1 MEKKGDNMK
10 RLKNIFLRAFF
21 SCCLLFALLTAAQ
34 AAESTR
40 YEVNTAAELV
50 DAALAVNAA
59 GGEAE
64 IVLKADIT
72 LSKDTWQDAAGL
84 PAGDDALLFTQGTV
98 TLLGE
103 GHSITADVANHRG
116 ISVSGSAVLNL
127 GAPGYAES
135 LTIRGGGGNVVLLS
149 PLVGLSGA
157 AVLNVYDGAAIRDT
171 LSPSTPGGVQLSGT
185 AELNMYGGVIENC
198 NNSASVAGGVVV
210 DGAAVFRLCGGTIRG
225 CKGFGGA
232 VVIGSQGRMELSAGL
247 IEDCESLS
255 CGGAILP
262 EGSAP
267 IYYGG
272 SAAGPVIPALRM
284 TGGTIR
290 NCKAVTPSSHY
301 TAEYGGGVALYAYDA
316 AAELTGGVIT
326 GCTAGESGGGVACLF
341 GKVTVDGCAVY
352 DNTAAESADDV
363 FNYGYGGTLTLGA
376 LPGGLTLTATE
387 KPIDGW
393 YRDRSSAALRWSYQ
407 FAHMP
412 TAILPQGTL
421 DASTQ
426 THTIKA
432 AHGAYY
438 TVTYDLNGSTDTGY
452 DPVSVAKGAQHTLLP
467 APTKA
472 GHVFT
477 GWKVGSTVKRPG
489 EKITVNNA
497 TTVSAQWL
505 TVDEWIRQRLNIRVD
520 VDVDVSVAI
529 GTDQQQQ
536 EISADVSEESQAWLR
551 AQVEE
556 WIRALLAQ
564 GAPLELDAEHAAMLL
579 RLLSA
584 GADSVDV
591 TLTVGIRLTGDPD
604 EGELALLSPHMDGSE
619 TAQVWQLTVELGAE
633 AKMAGSAF
641 DQVEGFAITELDDTF
656 AIHLTTGQNYSGRTV
671 RVLYIHGG
679 TVRAASSSVDADN
692 AAVIIHAKEFSPY
705 IILSKPAG
713 STSPSGGS
721 SGGGGGPTR
730 YTLHY
735 ESNGGAA
742 YPSERYPAG
751 TVVILDKT
759 PLREGYA
766 FTGWYGE
773 AELTT
778 QLNTVRMDKNRTVYA
793 GWSATL
799 APAWLNSDDHFA
811 YVYGYPDGRV
821 EPLNNITRAEVA
833 AIFYRLLRK
842 DIRMESQTTE
852 NSFDDVP
859 ADAWYVTEVSTL
871 ARLGVFVGRTTDV
884 FAPDA
889 PITRAEFATVC
900 ARFDQSGAA
909 EDRDFSDIGGHW
921 AEQYIRQAAAL
932 GWVQGYPDGTF
943 GPDRPITR
951 AEAVT
956 MINRVLR
963 RNPGSKD
970 DLLSGMKVWPDN
982 PEGAWYYLEV
992 QEATN
997 GHEFHR
1003 KADGHEKWTVLSALH
1018 SRRH

>member
-1 MEKKGDNMK
+1 MK
-10 RLKNIFLRAFF
+10 HLKNKFLRAFF

-34 AAESTR
+34 AAEPTR

-50 DAALAVNAA
+50 DAALKVNAA

-72 LSKDTWQDAAGL
+72 LSKTVWQAAQTAASL
-84 PAGDDALLFTQGTV
+84 TVTDNALSFTQGTV

-103 GHSITADVANHRG
+103 GHSITADAAAHRG

-135 LTIRGGGGNVVLLS
+135 LTIRGGGGDAVLLS
-149 PLVGLSGA
+149 PLVSLSGA
-157 AVLNVYDGAAIRDT
+157 AVLNVYDGAALRDT
-171 LSPSTPGGVQLSGT
+171 LSLSTPGGVQLSGST
-185 AELNMYGGVIENC
+185 EFNMHGGVIENC
-198 NNSASVAGGVVV
+198 NNNASVAGGVVV

-225 CKGFGGA
+225 CTGYGGA
-232 VVIGSQGRMELSAGL
+232 VAIGGQGRMEFSAGL
-247 IEDCESLS
+247 IENCESLD
-255 CGGAILP
+255 CGGAILLV
-262 EGSAP
+262 STAP
-267 IYYGG
+267 IHYGG
-272 SAAGPVIPALRM
+272 GTAGPVIPGLRM
-284 TGGTIR
+284 TGGAIR
-290 NCKAVTPSSHY
+290 NCKAVTPSSIY
-301 TAEYGGGVALYAYDA
+301 TTQYGGGVALYAYDA

-341 GKVTVDGCAVY
+341 GKVTVNGCAVY
-352 DNTAAESADDV
+352 DNTAAKSADDV
-363 FNYGYGGTLTLGA
+363 YNYGSGGTLTLGA
-376 LPGGLTLTATE
+376 LPDGLTLTATG
-387 KPIDGW
+387 KPINGW

-467 APTKA
+467 APTQD

-477 GWKVGSTVKRPG
+477 GWKVGSAVKRPG
-489 EKITVNNA
+489 ETITVNAA

-505 TVDEWIRQRLNIRVD
+505 TVDEWIGQRLNIRVD

-536 EISADVSEESQAWLR
+536 EISADVSEESQVWLR

-633 AKMAGSAF
+633 AKKAGVAF

-671 RVLYIHGG
+671 RVLYIHGS

-793 GWSATL
+793 SWSATP

-821 EPLNNITRAEVA
+821 GPLNNITRAEVA

-842 DIRMESQTTE
+842 DIRTESQTTE

-871 ARLGVFVGRTTDV
+871 ARLGVFVGRAPGI
-884 FAPDA
+884 FAPDSA
-889 PITRAEFATVC
+889 ISRAEFATVC

-921 AEQYIRQAAAL
+921 AEQYIRQASAL

-1003 KADGHEKWTVLSALH
+1003 KADGHEKWTVVSALH

>member
-1 MEKKGDNMK
+1 MK
-10 RLKNIFLRAFF
+10 HLKNKFLQAFF

-34 AAESTR
+34 AAEPTR

-64 IVLKADIT
+64 IVLKEDIT
-72 LSKDTWQDAAGL
+72 LSKTVWQDAQTAAGL
-84 PAGDDALLFTQGTV
+84 PVTDNALSFTQGTV

-103 GHSITADVANHRG
+103 GHSITADAANHRG
-116 ISVSGSAVLNL
+116 ISVGGSAVLNL
-127 GAPGYAES
+127 GAPGYGKS
-135 LTIRGGGGNVVLLS
+135 LTIQGGGGDVALLS
-149 PLVGLSGA
+149 PLIGLSGSA
-157 AVLNVYDGAAIRDT
+157 KLNMYDGAAVKDS
-171 LSPSTPGGVQLSGT
+171 LSHSTPGGVQLLGS
-185 AELNMYGGVIENC
+185 AEFNMHGGLIENC
-198 NNSASVAGGVVV
+198 NNDNSVAGGVVV
-210 DGAAVFRLCGGTIRG
+210 DGLAVFKLRGGTIRG
-225 CKGFGGA
+225 CKGYGGA
-232 VVIGSQGRMELSAGL
+232 VSISSQGRMEFIAGF

-255 CGGAILP
+255 CGGAILL
-262 EGSAP
+262 EHSVP
-267 IYYGG
+267 IHYGG
-272 SAAGPVIPALRM
+272 GGAAGQIAPGLRM

-290 NCKAVTPSSHY
+290 NCKAVTPSSIY
-301 TAEYGGGVALYAYDA
+301 TTQYGGGVALYAYDA

-341 GKVTVDGCAVY
+341 GKVTVKGCAVY
-352 DNTAAESADDV
+352 DNTAAASADDV
-363 FNYGYGGTLTLGA
+363 FNYDGGGTLTLGA
-376 LPGGLTLTATE
+376 LPDGLTLTATG
-387 KPIDGW
+387 KPINGW
-393 YRDRSSAALRWSYQ
+393 YRDMSGTNRRWSYL
-407 FAHMP
+407 FAKTP
-412 TAILPQGTL
+412 AAILPQGTL
-421 DASTQ
+421 TASTR

-438 TVTYDLNGSTDTGY
+438 TVTYDLNGGTGTGY
-452 DPVSVAKGAQHTLLP
+452 DPVSVVKGTLYTLLP

-477 GWKVGSTVKRPG
+477 GWKVGSAVKRPG
-489 EKITVNNA
+489 EKIPVNAA

-505 TVDEWIRQRLNIRVD
+505 TMDEWIRQRLNIRVD

-633 AKMAGSAF
+633 AKKAGVAF

-793 GWSATL
+793 GWSATP

-821 EPLNNITRAEVA
+821 GPLNNITRAEVA

>member
-1 MEKKGDNMK
+1 MK
-10 RLKNIFLRAFF
+10 RLKNKFLRAFF

-34 AAESTR
+34 AAEPTR

-116 ISVSGSAVLNL
+116 ITVSGDAVLNL
-127 GAPGYAES
+127 GKHGYSGS
-135 LTIRGGGGNVVLLS
+135 LTVRGGGGNVELLN
-149 PLVGLSGA
+149 PLVNLSGT

-171 LSPSTPGGVQLSGT
+171 LAVNGAGGVQVSDR
-185 AELNMYGGVIENC
+185 AEFNMHGGLIENC
-198 NNSASVAGGVVV
+198 NNSISAAGGVVV
-210 DGAAVFRLCGGTIRG
+210 DGSAVFNLCGGTICG
-225 CKGFGGA
+225 CKGYGGA
-232 VVIGSQGRMELSAGL
+232 VNISGQGRMEFSAGL
-247 IEDCESLS
+247 IEGCESLS
-255 CGGAILP
+255 SGGAILL
-262 EGSAP
+262 EYSDP

-272 SAAGPVIPALRM
+272 GGTAGPITPGLKM
-284 TGGTIR
+284 IGDGTIR
-290 NCKAVTPSSHY
+290 NCRAK
-301 TAEYGGGVALYAYDA
+301 EYGGGVALNANDA
-316 AAELTGGVIT
+316 AAELTGGIIT
-326 GCTAGESGGGVACLF
+326 GCKAGKSGGGAACLF
-341 GKVTVDGCAVY
+341 GKLTVDGCAVY
-352 DNTAAESADDV
+352 DNTAAKSADDV
-363 FNYGYGGTLTLGA
+363 YNNGSGSTLTLGA
-376 LPGGLTLTATE
+376 LPDGLTLTATG

-393 YRDRSSAALRWSYQ
+393 YKDVQGARRRWSHLYDNT
-407 FAHMP
+407 P
-412 TAILPQGTL
+412 LAIGPKQGP
-421 DASTQ
+421 
-426 THTIKA
+426 HTDFMQPLSLKA
-432 AHGAYY
+432 AHGPYY
-438 TVTYDLNGSTDTGY
+438 TVTYALNGGTDTGY

-477 GWKVGSTVKRPG
+477 GWKVRSAVKRPG

-505 TVDEWIRQRLNIRVD
+505 TVDEWIGQRLNIR

-556 WIRALLAQ
+556 WVRALLAQ

-591 TLTVGIRLTGDPD
+591 TLSVGIRLTGDPD

-633 AKMAGSAF
+633 AKKAGVAF
-641 DQVEGFAITELDDTF
+641 DRVEGFAITELDDTF

-793 GWSATL
+793 GWSATP

-821 EPLNNITRAEVA
+821 GPLNNITRAEVA
-833 AIFYRLLRK
+833 AIFYRLLRR

-859 ADAWYVTEVSTL
+859 ADAWYVTEASTL

-1018 SRRH
+1018 SRPH

>member
-1 MEKKGDNMK
+1 MK
-10 RLKNIFLRAFF
+10 RLKNKFLRAFF

-34 AAESTR
+34 AAEPTR

-116 ISVSGSAVLNL
+116 ITVSGDAVLNL
-127 GAPGYAES
+127 GKHGYSGS
-135 LTIRGGGGNVVLLS
+135 LTVRGGGGNVELLN
-149 PLVGLSGA
+149 PLVNLSGT

-171 LSPSTPGGVQLSGT
+171 LAVNGAGGVQVSDR
-185 AELNMYGGVIENC
+185 AEFNMHGGLIENC
-198 NNSASVAGGVVV
+198 NNSISAAGGVVV
-210 DGAAVFRLCGGTIRG
+210 DGSAVFNLCGGTICG
-225 CKGFGGA
+225 CKGYGGA
-232 VVIGSQGRMELSAGL
+232 VNISGQGRMEFSAGL
-247 IEDCESLS
+247 IEGCESLS
-255 CGGAILP
+255 SGGAILL
-262 EGSAP
+262 EYSDP

-272 SAAGPVIPALRM
+272 GGTAGPITPGLKM
-284 TGGTIR
+284 IGDGTIR
-290 NCKAVTPSSHY
+290 NCRAK
-301 TAEYGGGVALYAYDA
+301 EYGGGVALNANDA
-316 AAELTGGVIT
+316 AAELTGGIIT
-326 GCTAGESGGGVACLF
+326 GCKAGKSGGGAACLF
-341 GKVTVDGCAVY
+341 GKLTVDGCAVY
-352 DNTAAESADDV
+352 DNTAAKSADDV
-363 FNYGYGGTLTLGA
+363 YNNGSGSTLTLGA
-376 LPGGLTLTATE
+376 LPDGLTLTATG

-393 YRDRSSAALRWSYQ
+393 YKDVQGARRRWSHLYDNT
-407 FAHMP
+407 P
-412 TAILPQGTL
+412 LAIGPKQGP
-421 DASTQ
+421 
-426 THTIKA
+426 HTDFMQPLSLKA
-432 AHGAYY
+432 AHGPYY
-438 TVTYDLNGSTDTGY
+438 TVTYALNGGTDTGY

-477 GWKVGSTVKRPG
+477 GWKVRSAVKRPG

-505 TVDEWIRQRLNIRVD
+505 TVDEWIGQRLNIRVDVD

-556 WIRALLAQ
+556 WVRALLAQ

-619 TAQVWQLTVELGAE
+619 TAQVWQLTVALGAE
-633 AKMAGSAF
+633 AKKAGVAF

-705 IILSKPAG
+705 IILSKPAS

-759 PLREGYA
+759 PLREGYE

-793 GWSATL
+793 GWSATP

-821 EPLNNITRAEVA
+821 GPLNNITRAEVA

-889 PITRAEFATVC
+889 PITRPEFATVC

>member
-1 MEKKGDNMK
+1 M
-10 RLKNIFLRAFF
+10 
-21 SCCLLFALLTAAQ
+21 
-34 AAESTR
+34 
-40 YEVNTAAELV
+40 
-50 DAALAVNAA
+50 
-59 GGEAE
+59 
-64 IVLKADIT
+64 
-72 LSKDTWQDAAGL
+72 
-84 PAGDDALLFTQGTV
+84 
-98 TLLGE
+98 
-103 GHSITADVANHRG
+103 
-116 ISVSGSAVLNL
+116 
-127 GAPGYAES
+127 
-135 LTIRGGGGNVVLLS
+135 
-149 PLVGLSGA
+149 
-157 AVLNVYDGAAIRDT
+157 
-171 LSPSTPGGVQLSGT
+171 QLSGT
-185 AELNMYGGVIENC
+185 AELNMHGGVIENC
-198 NNSASVAGGVVV
+198 NNSLSVAGGVVV

-225 CKGFGGA
+225 CTGYGGA
-232 VVIGSQGRMELSAGL
+232 VAIGVQGRMEFSAGL
-247 IEDCESLS
+247 IENCESLD
-255 CGGAILP
+255 CGGAILLV
-262 EGSAP
+262 STAP
-267 IYYGG
+267 IHYGG
-272 SAAGPVIPALRM
+272 GTAGPVIPGLSM
-284 TGGTIR
+284 TGGAIR
-290 NCKAVTPSSHY
+290 NCKAVTPSSIY
-301 TAEYGGGVALYAYDA
+301 TTQYGDGVALYAYDA

-376 LPGGLTLTATE
+376 LPDGLTLTATG

-393 YRDRSSAALRWSYQ
+393 YRDMKGSNRRWSYQ

-467 APTKA
+467 APTQD

-477 GWKVGSTVKRPG
+477 GWKVRSAVKRPG

-821 EPLNNITRAEVA
+821 GPLNNITRAEVA

-982 PEGAWYYLEV
+982 PAGAWYYLEV

-1018 SRRH
+1018 IRRY

>member
-1 MEKKGDNMK
+1 MK
-10 RLKNIFLRAFF
+10 RLKNKFLRAFF

-34 AAESTR
+34 AAEPTR

-116 ISVSGSAVLNL
+116 ITVSGDAVLNL
-127 GAPGYAES
+127 GKHGYSGS
-135 LTIRGGGGNVVLLS
+135 LTVRGGGGNVELLN
-149 PLVGLSGA
+149 PLVNLSGT

-171 LSPSTPGGVQLSGT
+171 LAVNGAGGVQVSDR
-185 AELNMYGGVIENC
+185 AEFNMHGGLIENC
-198 NNSASVAGGVVV
+198 NNSISAAGGVVV
-210 DGAAVFRLCGGTIRG
+210 DGSAVFNLCGGTICG
-225 CKGFGGA
+225 CKGYGGA
-232 VVIGSQGRMELSAGL
+232 VNISGQGRMEFSAGL
-247 IEDCESLS
+247 IEGCESLS
-255 CGGAILP
+255 SGGAILL
-262 EGSAP
+262 EYSDP

-272 SAAGPVIPALRM
+272 GGTAGPITPGLKM
-284 TGGTIR
+284 IGDGTIR
-290 NCKAVTPSSHY
+290 NCRAK
-301 TAEYGGGVALYAYDA
+301 EYGGGVALNANDA
-316 AAELTGGVIT
+316 AAELTGGIIT
-326 GCTAGESGGGVACLF
+326 GCKAGKSGGGAACLF
-341 GKVTVDGCAVY
+341 GKLTVDGCAVY
-352 DNTAAESADDV
+352 DNTAAKSADDV
-363 FNYGYGGTLTLGA
+363 YNNGSGSTLTLGA
-376 LPGGLTLTATE
+376 LPDGLTLTATG

-393 YRDRSSAALRWSYQ
+393 YKDVQGARRRWSHLYDNT
-407 FAHMP
+407 P
-412 TAILPQGTL
+412 LAIGPKQGP
-421 DASTQ
+421 
-426 THTIKA
+426 HTDFMQPLSLKA
-432 AHGAYY
+432 AHGPYY
-438 TVTYDLNGSTDTGY
+438 TVTYALNGGTDTGY

-477 GWKVGSTVKRPG
+477 GWKVRSAVKRPG

-505 TVDEWIRQRLNIRVD
+505 TVDEWIGQRLNIRVDVD

-556 WIRALLAQ
+556 WVRALLAQ

-619 TAQVWQLTVELGAE
+619 TAQVWQLTVALGAE
-633 AKMAGSAF
+633 AKKAGVAF

-705 IILSKPAG
+705 IILSKPAS

-759 PLREGYA
+759 PLREGYE

-793 GWSATL
+793 GWSATP

-821 EPLNNITRAEVA
+821 GPLNNITRAEVA

-889 PITRAEFATVC
+889 
-900 ARFDQSGAA
+900 
-909 EDRDFSDIGGHW
+909 
-921 AEQYIRQAAAL
+921 
-932 GWVQGYPDGTF
+932 
-943 GPDRPITR
+943 PITR

>member
-1 MEKKGDNMK
+1 MK
-10 RLKNIFLRAFF
+10 RLKNKFLRAFF

-34 AAESTR
+34 AAEPTR

-116 ISVSGSAVLNL
+116 ITVSGDAVLNL
-127 GAPGYAES
+127 GKHGYSGS
-135 LTIRGGGGNVVLLS
+135 LTVRGGGGNVELLN
-149 PLVGLSGA
+149 PLVNLSGT

-171 LSPSTPGGVQLSGT
+171 LAVNGAGGVQVSDR
-185 AELNMYGGVIENC
+185 AEFNMHGGLIENC
-198 NNSASVAGGVVV
+198 NNSISAAGGVVV
-210 DGAAVFRLCGGTIRG
+210 DGSAVFNLCGGTICG
-225 CKGFGGA
+225 CKGYGGA
-232 VVIGSQGRMELSAGL
+232 VNISGQGRMEFSAGL
-247 IEDCESLS
+247 IEGCESLS
-255 CGGAILP
+255 SGGAILL
-262 EGSAP
+262 EYSDP

-272 SAAGPVIPALRM
+272 GGTAGPITPGLKM
-284 TGGTIR
+284 IGDGTIR
-290 NCKAVTPSSHY
+290 NCRAK
-301 TAEYGGGVALYAYDA
+301 EYGGGVALNANDA
-316 AAELTGGVIT
+316 AAELTGGIIT
-326 GCTAGESGGGVACLF
+326 GCKAGKSGGGAACLF
-341 GKVTVDGCAVY
+341 GKLTVDGCAVY
-352 DNTAAESADDV
+352 DNTAAKSADDV
-363 FNYGYGGTLTLGA
+363 YNNGSGSTLTLGA
-376 LPGGLTLTATE
+376 LPDGLTLTATG

-393 YRDRSSAALRWSYQ
+393 YKDVQGARRRWSHLYDNT
-407 FAHMP
+407 P
-412 TAILPQGTL
+412 LAIGPKQGP
-421 DASTQ
+421 
-426 THTIKA
+426 HTDFMQPLSLKA
-432 AHGAYY
+432 AHGPYY
-438 TVTYDLNGSTDTGY
+438 TVTYALNGGTDTGY

-477 GWKVGSTVKRPG
+477 GWKVRSAVKRPG

-505 TVDEWIRQRLNIRVD
+505 TVDEWIGQRLNIRVDVD

-556 WIRALLAQ
+556 WVRALLAQ

-633 AKMAGSAF
+633 AKMAGSVF
-641 DQVEGFAITELDDTF
+641 GQVEGFAITELDDTF

-821 EPLNNITRAEVA
+821 GPLNNITRAEVA

-1018 SRRH
+1018 SRPH

>member
-1 MEKKGDNMK
+1 MK
-10 RLKNIFLRAFF
+10 HLKNKFLRAFF

-34 AAESTR
+34 AAEPTR
-40 YEVNTAAELV
+40 YEVNTADELV
-50 DAALAVNAA
+50 KAVLAVNAA

-72 LSKDTWQDAAGL
+72 LSKDVWRAKQTAAGL
-84 PAGDDALLFTQGTV
+84 TVTDNALLFTQGTV

-103 GHSITADVANHRG
+103 GHSITADAAEHRG

-135 LTIRGGGGNVVLLS
+135 LTIRGGGGNVELLS
-149 PLVGLSGA
+149 PLIVLSDSA
-157 AVLNVYDGAAIRDT
+157 KLNMYDGAAVKDS
-171 LSPSTPGGVQLSGT
+171 LSSGTPGGVQLLGS
-185 AELNMYGGVIENC
+185 AEFNMYGGVIENC
-198 NNSASVAGGVVV
+198 NNSISAAGGVVV
-210 DGAAVFRLCGGTIRG
+210 DGSAVFNLCGGTICGCKGYGGAVSISSQGRMEFSAGLIEGCESLSSGGAILLERSDPIHYGGGGATGPVIPGLSMTGGTIRG
-225 CKGFGGA
+225 CT
-232 VVIGSQGRMELSAGL
+232 
-247 IEDCESLS
+247 
-255 CGGAILP
+255 
-262 EGSAP
+262 
-267 IYYGG
+267 
-272 SAAGPVIPALRM
+272 AAE
-284 TGGTIR
+284 
-290 NCKAVTPSSHY
+290 C
-301 TAEYGGGVALYAYDA
+301 GGVALYANDA
-316 AAELTGGVIT
+316 AAELTGGAIT
-326 GCTAGESGGGVACLF
+326 GCKAGESGGGVACLR
-341 GKVTVDGCAVY
+341 GKVTVKDCAVY
-352 DNTAAESADDV
+352 DNTAVKSADDV
-363 FNYGYGGTLTLGA
+363 YNDRYGGTLTLGA
-376 LPGGLTLTATE
+376 LPDGLTLTDTG

-393 YRDRSSAALRWSYQ
+393 YKDVQGARRRWSYLYKNT
-407 FAHMP
+407 P
-412 TAILPQGTL
+412 LAIGQKQGP
-421 DASTQ
+421 
-426 THTIKA
+426 HTDFMQSLSLKA

-438 TVTYDLNGSTDTGY
+438 TVTYDLNGGTGTGY
-452 DPVSVAKGAQHTLLP
+452 DPVSVAKGAQHTLLS

-477 GWKVGSTVKRPG
+477 GWKVRSAVNRPG
-489 EKITVNNA
+489 EKIIVNNA

-505 TVDEWIRQRLNIRVD
+505 TVDEWIGQRLNIRVD

-536 EISADVSEESQAWLR
+536 EISADVSEESRAWLR

-564 GAPLELDAEHAAMLL
+564 GAPPELDAEHAAMLL

-591 TLTVGIRLTGDPD
+591 TLTVGVRLTGDPD

-793 GWSATL
+793 GWSATP

-821 EPLNNITRAEVA
+821 GPLNNITRAEVA

-1003 KADGHEKWTVLSALH
+1003 KADGHEKWTVVSALH

>member
-1 MEKKGDNMK
+1 MK
-10 RLKNIFLRAFF
+10 RLKNKFLRAFF

-34 AAESTR
+34 AAEPTR

-116 ISVSGSAVLNL
+116 ITVSGDAVLNL
-127 GAPGYAES
+127 GKHGYSGS
-135 LTIRGGGGNVVLLS
+135 LTVRGGGGNVELLN
-149 PLVGLSGA
+149 PLVNLSGM

-171 LSPSTPGGVQLSGT
+171 LAVNGAGGVQVSDR
-185 AELNMYGGVIENC
+185 AEFNMHGGLIENC
-198 NNSASVAGGVVV
+198 NNSISAAGGVVV
-210 DGAAVFRLCGGTIRG
+210 DGSAVFNLCGGTICG
-225 CKGFGGA
+225 CKGYGGA
-232 VVIGSQGRMELSAGL
+232 VNISGQGRMEFSAGL
-247 IEDCESLS
+247 IEGCESLS
-255 CGGAILP
+255 SGGAILL
-262 EGSAP
+262 EYSDP

-272 SAAGPVIPALRM
+272 GGTAGPITPGLKM
-284 TGGTIR
+284 IGDGTIR
-290 NCKAVTPSSHY
+290 NCRAK
-301 TAEYGGGVALYAYDA
+301 EYGGGVALNANDA
-316 AAELTGGVIT
+316 AAELTGGIIT
-326 GCTAGESGGGVACLF
+326 GCKAGKSGGGAACLF
-341 GKVTVDGCAVY
+341 GKLTVDGCAVY
-352 DNTAAESADDV
+352 DNTAAKSADDV
-363 FNYGYGGTLTLGA
+363 YNNGSGSTLTLGA
-376 LPGGLTLTATE
+376 LPDGLTLTATG

-393 YRDRSSAALRWSYQ
+393 YKDVQGARRRWSHLYDNT
-407 FAHMP
+407 P
-412 TAILPQGTL
+412 LAIGPKQGP
-421 DASTQ
+421 
-426 THTIKA
+426 HTDFMQPLSLKA
-432 AHGAYY
+432 AHGPYY
-438 TVTYDLNGSTDTGY
+438 TVTYALNGGTDTGY

-477 GWKVGSTVKRPG
+477 GWKVRSAVKRPG

-505 TVDEWIRQRLNIRVD
+505 TVDEWIGQRLNIRVDVD

-556 WIRALLAQ
+556 WVRALLAQ

-619 TAQVWQLTVELGAE
+619 TAQVWQLTVALGAE
-633 AKMAGSAF
+633 AKKAGVAF

-705 IILSKPAG
+705 IILSKPAS

-759 PLREGYA
+759 PLREGYE

-793 GWSATL
+793 GWSATP

-821 EPLNNITRAEVA
+821 GPLNNITRAEVA

>member
-1 MEKKGDNMK
+1 MK
-10 RLKNIFLRAFF
+10 RLKNKFLQAFF

-34 AAESTR
+34 AAEPIR
-40 YEVNTAAELV
+40 YEVNTAAELAE
-50 DAALAVNAA
+50 AALAVNAA

-72 LSKDTWQDAAGL
+72 LSMAVWQAAQAAAGL
-84 PAGDDALLFTQGTV
+84 PAGDNALLFTRGTV

-103 GHSITADVANHRG
+103 GHSITADATGHRG

-135 LTIRGGGGNVVLLS
+135 LTIRGGGGDMVLLS
-149 PLVGLSGA
+149 PLVSLSGA
-157 AVLNVYDGAAIRDT
+157 AVLNVYDGAALRDT
-171 LSPSTPGGVQLSGT
+171 LSRSTPGGVQLSGT
-185 AELNMYGGVIENC
+185 AELNMHGGVIENC
-198 NNSASVAGGVVV
+198 NNSLSVAGGVVV

-225 CKGFGGA
+225 CTGYGGA
-232 VVIGSQGRMELSAGL
+232 VAIGGQGRMEFSAGL
-247 IEDCESLS
+247 IENCESLD
-255 CGGAILP
+255 CGGAILLV
-262 EGSAP
+262 STAP
-267 IYYGG
+267 IHYGG
-272 SAAGPVIPALRM
+272 GTAGPVIPGLSM
-284 TGGTIR
+284 TGGAIR
-290 NCKAVTPSSHY
+290 NCKAVTPSSIY
-301 TAEYGGGVALYAYDA
+301 TTQYGGGVALYAYDA

-467 APTKA
+467 APTQD

-477 GWKVGSTVKRPG
+477 GWKVGSAVKRPG
-489 EKITVNNA
+489 EKIPVNAA

-505 TVDEWIRQRLNIRVD
+505 TVDEWIGQRLNIQVN
-520 VDVDVSVAI
+520 VNVDVSVAI
-529 GTDQQQQ
+529 GTDQQQ
-536 EISADVSEESQAWLR
+536 EISADVSEESRAWLR

-564 GAPLELDAEHAAMLL
+564 GAPPELDAEHAAMLL

-591 TLTVGIRLTGDPD
+591 TLTVGVRLTGDPD

-633 AKMAGSAF
+633 AKKAGVAF
-641 DQVEGFAITELDDTF
+641 DRVEGFAITELDDTF

-671 RVLYIHGG
+671 RVLYIHGS
-679 TVRAASSSVDADN
+679 TVRAASSSMDADN

-751 TVVILDKT
+751 TVVVLDKT

-793 GWSATL
+793 GWSATP

-811 YVYGYPDGRV
+811 YVYGYPDGHV
-821 EPLNNITRAEVA
+821 GPLNNITRAEVA

-970 DLLSGMKVWPDN
+970 DLFFGMKVWPDN
-982 PEGAWYYLEV
+982 PAGAWYYLEV

-1003 KADGHEKWTVLSALH
+1003 KADGHEKWTVVSALH

>member
-1 MEKKGDNMK
+1 M
-10 RLKNIFLRAFF
+10 
-21 SCCLLFALLTAAQ
+21 TAAQ
-34 AAESTR
+34 AAEPTR

-50 DAALAVNAA
+50 DAALKVNAA

-72 LSKDTWQDAAGL
+72 LSKTVWQAAAGL

-103 GHSITADVANHRG
+103 GHSITADAAAHRG
-116 ISVSGSAVLNL
+116 INVSDSAVLNL

-157 AVLNVYDGAAIRDT
+157 AVLNVYDGAALRDT
-171 LSPSTPGGVQLSGT
+171 LSRSTPGGVQLSGT
-185 AELNMYGGVIENC
+185 AELNMYGGVTENC

-255 CGGAILP
+255 CGGAILL

-301 TAEYGGGVALYAYDA
+301 TAEYGGGVALNANDA
-316 AAELTGGVIT
+316 AAELTGGIIT
-326 GCTAGESGGGVACLF
+326 CCKAGKSGGGVACLL
-341 GKVTVDGCAVY
+341 GKVTVNDCAVY
-352 DNTAAESADDV
+352 DNTAAKSADDV
-363 FNYGYGGTLTLGA
+363 YNDRSGGTLTLGA
-376 LPGGLTLTATE
+376 LPDGLTLTDTG
-387 KPIDGW
+387 KPIDSW
-393 YRDRSSAALRWSYQ
+393 YQDVQGARRRWSYLYKNT
-407 FAHMP
+407 P
-412 TAILPQGTL
+412 LAIGQKQGP
-421 DASTQ
+421 
-426 THTIKA
+426 HTDFMQSLSLKA

-438 TVTYDLNGSTDTGY
+438 TVTYDLNGGTGTGY
-452 DPVSVAKGAQHTLLP
+452 DPVSVAKGAQHTLLS
-467 APTKA
+467 APTQD

-477 GWKVGSTVKRPG
+477 GWKVGSAVKRPG
-489 EKITVNNA
+489 EKIPVNNA

-529 GTDQQQQ
+529 GTDQQQ

-793 GWSATL
+793 GWSATP

-821 EPLNNITRAEVA
+821 GPLNNITRAEVA

-842 DIRMESQTTE
+842 DIRMENQTTE

-1003 KADGHEKWTVLSALH
+1003 KADGHEKWTVVSALH

>member
-1 MEKKGDNMK
+1 MK
-10 RLKNIFLRAFF
+10 RLKNKFLQAFF

-34 AAESTR
+34 AAEPTR

-72 LSKDTWQDAAGL
+72 LSKTVWQTAAGL
-84 PAGDDALLFTQGTV
+84 TVTDNALSFTRGTV

-116 ISVSGSAVLNL
+116 ITVSGDAVLNL
-127 GAPGYAES
+127 GKHGYSGS
-135 LTIRGGGGNVVLLS
+135 LTVRGGGGNVELLN
-149 PLVGLSGA
+149 PLVNLSGT

-171 LSPSTPGGVQLSGT
+171 LAVNGAGGVQVSDR
-185 AELNMYGGVIENC
+185 AEFNMHGGLIENC
-198 NNSASVAGGVVV
+198 NNSISAAGGVVV
-210 DGAAVFRLCGGTIRG
+210 DGLAVFNLCGGTICG
-225 CKGFGGA
+225 CKGYGGA
-232 VVIGSQGRMELSAGL
+232 VNISGQGRMEFSAGL
-247 IEDCESLS
+247 IEGCESLS
-255 CGGAILP
+255 SGGAILL
-262 EGSAP
+262 EYSDP

-272 SAAGPVIPALRM
+272 GGTAGPITPGLKM
-284 TGGTIR
+284 IGDGTIR
-290 NCKAVTPSSHY
+290 NCRAK
-301 TAEYGGGVALYAYDA
+301 EYGGGVALNANDA
-316 AAELTGGVIT
+316 AAELTGGIIT
-326 GCTAGESGGGVACLF
+326 GCKAGKSGGGAACLF
-341 GKVTVDGCAVY
+341 GKLTVDGCAVY
-352 DNTAAESADDV
+352 DNTAAKSADDV
-363 FNYGYGGTLTLGA
+363 YNNGSGSTLTLGA
-376 LPGGLTLTATE
+376 LPDGLTLTATG

-393 YRDRSSAALRWSYQ
+393 YKDVQGARRRWSHLYDNT
-407 FAHMP
+407 P
-412 TAILPQGTL
+412 LAIGPKQGP
-421 DASTQ
+421 
-426 THTIKA
+426 HTDFMQPLSLKA
-432 AHGAYY
+432 AHGPYY
-438 TVTYDLNGSTDTGY
+438 TVTYALNGGTDTGY

-477 GWKVGSTVKRPG
+477 GWKVRSAVKRPG

-505 TVDEWIRQRLNIRVD
+505 TVDEWIGQRLNIRVD

-536 EISADVSEESQAWLR
+536 EISADVSEESQVWLR

-604 EGELALLSPHMDGSE
+604 EGELSLLSPHMDGSE
-619 TAQVWQLTVELGAE
+619 TAQVWQLTVELGSE
-633 AKMAGSAF
+633 AKKAGVAF

-705 IILSKPAG
+705 IILSKPAS

-793 GWSATL
+793 GWSATP

-821 EPLNNITRAEVA
+821 GPLNNITRAEVA

-1003 KADGHEKWTVLSALH
+1003 KADGHEKWTVVSALH

>member
-1 MEKKGDNMK
+1 MK
-10 RLKNIFLRAFF
+10 RLKSKFLRAFF

-34 AAESTR
+34 AAEPTR

-50 DAALAVNAA
+50 NAALAVNAA

-72 LSKDTWQDAAGL
+72 LSKDVWRAKQTAAGL
-84 PAGDDALLFTQGTV
+84 PASDNALLFTQGTV

-103 GHSITADVANHRG
+103 GHSITADIAGNRG

-135 LTIRGGGGNVVLLS
+135 LTIRGGGGDAVLLS
-149 PLVGLSGA
+149 PLVSLSGT

-171 LSPSTPGGVQLSGT
+171 LAVNGAGGVQVSDR
-185 AELNMYGGVIENC
+185 AEFNMPGGVIENC
-198 NNSASVAGGVVV
+198 NNPHSVAGGVVV
-210 DGAAVFRLCGGTIRG
+210 DGVAVFNLCGGTIRG
-225 CKGFGGA
+225 CKGYGGA
-232 VVIGSQGRMELSAGL
+232 VNISGQGRMEFSAGL
-247 IEDCESLS
+247 IEGCESLS
-255 CGGAILP
+255 CGGAILL
-262 EGSAP
+262 ELSGP
-267 IYYGG
+267 IHYGG
-272 SAAGPVIPALRM
+272 GGTAGPITPGLRM

-290 NCKAVTPSSHY
+290 GC
-301 TAEYGGGVALYAYDA
+301 TAAECGGGVALYANDA
-316 AAELTGGVIT
+316 AAELTGGAIT
-326 GCTAGESGGGVACLF
+326 GCKAGESGGGVACLR
-341 GKVTVDGCAVY
+341 GKVTVKDCAVY
-352 DNTAAESADDV
+352 DNTAVKSADDV
-363 FNYGYGGTLTLGA
+363 YNDRYGGTLTLGA
-376 LPGGLTLTATE
+376 LPDGLTLTDTG

-393 YRDRSSAALRWSYQ
+393 YKDVQGARRRWSYLYKNT
-407 FAHMP
+407 P
-412 TAILPQGTL
+412 LAIGQKQGP
-421 DASTQ
+421 
-426 THTIKA
+426 HTDFMQSLSLKA

-438 TVTYDLNGSTDTGY
+438 TVTYDLNGGTGTGY

-467 APTKA
+467 APTQD

-477 GWKVGSTVKRPG
+477 GWKVGSAVKRPG
-489 EKITVNNA
+489 ETITVNAA
-497 TTVSAQWL
+497 TTASAQWL
-505 TVDEWIRQRLNIRVD
+505 TVDEWIGQRLNIW
-520 VDVDVSVAI
+520 VDVSVAI
-529 GTDQQQQ
+529 GTDQQQ
-536 EISADVSEESQAWLR
+536 EISADVSEESRAWLR

-591 TLTVGIRLTGDPD
+591 TLSVGVRLTGDPD
-604 EGELALLSPHMDGSE
+604 EGELALLSPHIDGSE

-705 IILSKPAG
+705 IILSKPTG

-742 YPSERYPAG
+742 YPGERYPAG

-793 GWSATL
+793 GWSATP

-821 EPLNNITRAEVA
+821 GPLNNITRAEVA

-889 PITRAEFATVC
+889 PITQAEFATVC

-951 AEAVT
+951 VEAVT

-963 RNPGSKD
+963 RNPDSKD

-1018 SRRH
+1018 SRPH

>member
-1 MEKKGDNMK
+1 MK
-10 RLKNIFLRAFF
+10 HLKNKFLRAFF

-34 AAESTR
+34 AAEPTR

-50 DAALAVNAA
+50 DAALKVNAA

-72 LSKDTWQDAAGL
+72 LSKTVWQAAQTAASL
-84 PAGDDALLFTQGTV
+84 TVTDNALSFTQGTV

-103 GHSITADVANHRG
+103 GHSITADAAAHRG

-135 LTIRGGGGNVVLLS
+135 LTIRGGGGDAVLLS
-149 PLVGLSGA
+149 PLVSLSGA
-157 AVLNVYDGAAIRDT
+157 AVLNVYDGAALRDT
-171 LSPSTPGGVQLSGT
+171 LSLSTPGGVQLSGT
-185 AELNMYGGVIENC
+185 AELNMHGGVIENC

-225 CKGFGGA
+225 CKGYGGA
-232 VVIGSQGRMELSAGL
+232 VAIGGQGRMELSAGL
-247 IEDCESLS
+247 IENCESLD
-255 CGGAILP
+255 CGGAILLAS
-262 EGSAP
+262 SAP
-267 IYYGG
+267 IYFGG
-272 SAAGPVIPALRM
+272 SATGPVIPALSM

-290 NCKAVTPSSHY
+290 GCTA
-301 TAEYGGGVALYAYDA
+301 AEYGGGVALYAYDA

-326 GCTAGESGGGVACLF
+326 GCSAAESGGGAACLF
-341 GKVTVDGCAVY
+341 GTLTVNGCAVY
-352 DNTAAESADDV
+352 DNTAADSADDV

-376 LPGGLTLTATE
+376 LPDGLTLTATG

-393 YRDRSSAALRWSYQ
+393 YRDRSGAARRWSYQ
-407 FAHMP
+407 FANTP
-412 TAILPQGTL
+412 AAILTQGPLT
-421 DASTQ
+421 ASTQ
-426 THTIKA
+426 EHTIKA

-438 TVTYDLNGSTDTGY
+438 TVTYDLGGGTGTGY

-467 APTKA
+467 APTQD

-505 TVDEWIRQRLNIRVD
+505 TVDEWIRQRLNIRVY

-536 EISADVSEESQAWLR
+536 EISADVSEASQAWLH

-591 TLTVGIRLTGDPD
+591 TLTVGVRLTGDPD

-619 TAQVWQLTVELGAE
+619 TAQAWQLTVELGAE
-633 AKMAGSAF
+633 AKKAGVAF
-641 DQVEGFAITELDDTF
+641 DQVEGFAITELDDTV
-656 AIHLTTGQNYSGRTV
+656 AIHLTTGQDYSGRNV
-671 RVLYIHGG
+671 RVLYIHGSQ
-679 TVRAASSSVDADN
+679 VKSAQSSVDKAS
-692 AAVIIHAKEFSPY
+692 ATVTVYAKEFSPY
-705 IILSKPAG
+705 IILVKPTG
-713 STSPSGGS
+713 GGS
-721 SGGGGGPTR
+721 SGSGPTR
-730 YTLHY
+730 YTLRY
-735 ESNGGAA
+735 ESNGGTA
-742 YPSERYPAG
+742 YPSERYSSG
-751 TVVILDKT
+751 TVVTLDKL
-759 PLREGYA
+759 PEREGYA

-793 GWSATL
+793 GWSATP

-811 YVYGYPDGRV
+811 YVYGYPDGHV
-821 EPLNNITRAEVA
+821 GPLNNITRAEVA

-842 DIRMESQTTE
+842 DIRVESQTTE

-982 PEGAWYYLEV
+982 PAGAWYYLEV

-1003 KADGHEKWTVLSALH
+1003 KADGHEKWTVVSALH

>member
-1 MEKKGDNMK
+1 MK
-10 RLKNIFLRAFF
+10 RLKNKFLRAFF

-34 AAESTR
+34 AAEPTR

-116 ISVSGSAVLNL
+116 ITVSGDAVLNL
-127 GAPGYAES
+127 GKHGYSGS
-135 LTIRGGGGNVVLLS
+135 LTVRGGGGNVELLN
-149 PLVGLSGA
+149 PLVNLSGT

-171 LSPSTPGGVQLSGT
+171 LAVNGAGGVQVSDR
-185 AELNMYGGVIENC
+185 AEFNMHGGLIENC
-198 NNSASVAGGVVV
+198 NNSISAAGGVVV
-210 DGAAVFRLCGGTIRG
+210 DGSAVFNLCGGTICG
-225 CKGFGGA
+225 CKGYGGA
-232 VVIGSQGRMELSAGL
+232 VNISGQGRMEFSAGL
-247 IEDCESLS
+247 IEGCESLS
-255 CGGAILP
+255 SGGAILL
-262 EGSAP
+262 EYSDP

-272 SAAGPVIPALRM
+272 GGTAGPITPGLKM
-284 TGGTIR
+284 IGDGTIR
-290 NCKAVTPSSHY
+290 NCRAK
-301 TAEYGGGVALYAYDA
+301 EYGGGVALNANDA
-316 AAELTGGVIT
+316 AAELTGGIIT
-326 GCTAGESGGGVACLF
+326 GCKAGKSGGGAACLF
-341 GKVTVDGCAVY
+341 GKLTVDGCAVY
-352 DNTAAESADDV
+352 DNTAAKSADDV
-363 FNYGYGGTLTLGA
+363 YNNGSGSTLTLGA
-376 LPGGLTLTATE
+376 LPDGLTLTATG

-393 YRDRSSAALRWSYQ
+393 YKDVQGARRRWSHLYDNT
-407 FAHMP
+407 P
-412 TAILPQGTL
+412 LAIGPKQGP
-421 DASTQ
+421 
-426 THTIKA
+426 HTDFMQPLSLKA
-432 AHGAYY
+432 AHGPYY
-438 TVTYDLNGSTDTGY
+438 TVTYALNGGTDTGY

-467 APTKA
+467 APTQD

-477 GWKVGSTVKRPG
+477 GWKVRSAVKRPG

-505 TVDEWIRQRLNIRVD
+505 TVDEWIGQRLNIRVDVD

-556 WIRALLAQ
+556 WVRALLAQ

-619 TAQVWQLTVELGAE
+619 TAQVWQLTVALGAE
-633 AKMAGSAF
+633 AKKAGVAF

-705 IILSKPAG
+705 IILSKPAS

-759 PLREGYA
+759 PLREGYE

-793 GWSATL
+793 GWSATP

-821 EPLNNITRAEVA
+821 GPLNNITRAEVA

>member
-1 MEKKGDNMK
+1 MK
-10 RLKNIFLRAFF
+10 RLKNKFLRAFF

-34 AAESTR
+34 AAEPTR
-40 YEVNTAAELV
+40 YEVYTAAELAK
-50 DAALAVNAA
+50 AALAVNAA

-64 IVLKADIT
+64 IVLKEDIT
-72 LSKDTWQDAAGL
+72 LSKAEWRAAQAAAGL
-84 PAGDDALLFTQGTV
+84 TVTDNALSFTQGTV

-103 GHSITADVANHRG
+103 GHSITADAAGNRG

-135 LTIRGGGGNVVLLS
+135 LTIRGGGGDEALLNPLIVLS
-149 PLVGLSGA
+149 DSA
-157 AVLNVYDGAAIRDT
+157 KLNMYDGAAVKDS
-171 LSPSTPGGVQLSGT
+171 LSSGTPGGVQLLGS
-185 AELNMYGGVIENC
+185 AEFNMYGGVIENC
-198 NNSASVAGGVVV
+198 NNSISAAGGVVV
-210 DGAAVFRLCGGTIRG
+210 DGSAVFRLCGGTIRR
-225 CKGFGGA
+225 CKGYGGA
-232 VVIGSQGRMELSAGL
+232 VAIGGRGRMEFSAGL
-247 IEDCESLS
+247 IENCESLD
-255 CGGAILP
+255 CGGAILLAS
-262 EGSAP
+262 SAP
-267 IYYGG
+267 IYFGG
-272 SAAGPVIPALRM
+272 SATGPVIPALSM

-290 NCKAVTPSSHY
+290 GCTA
-301 TAEYGGGVALYAYDA
+301 AEYGGGVALYAYDA

-326 GCTAGESGGGVACLF
+326 GCSAVETGGGAACLF
-341 GKVTVDGCAVY
+341 GTLTVDGCAVY
-352 DNTAAESADDV
+352 DNTAYDAADDV
-363 FNYGYGGTLTLGA
+363 YNYGGGTLTLGA
-376 LPGGLTLTATE
+376 LPDGLTLTATG

-393 YRDRSSAALRWSYQ
+393 YWDRSGANLRWIDQ
-407 FAHMP
+407 FANTP
-412 TAILPQGTL
+412 AAILPQSALT
-421 DASTQ
+421 ASTGE
-426 THTIKA
+426 HTVKA

-438 TVTYDLNGSTDTGY
+438 TVTYDLGGGTGTGY
-452 DPVSVAKGAQHTLLP
+452 DPVSVAKGARHTLLP
-467 APTKA
+467 APA
-472 GHVFT
+472 RDGYVFT
-477 GWKVGSTVKRPG
+477 GWKVGSAVRRPG
-489 EKITVNNA
+489 EAITVNAA

-505 TVDEWIRQRLNIRVD
+505 TVDEWIGQRLNIRVD

-529 GTDQQQQ
+529 GTDQQQ
-536 EISADVSEESQAWLR
+536 EISADVSEESRAWLR

-564 GAPLELDAEHAAMLL
+564 GAPPELDTEHAAMLL

-633 AKMAGSAF
+633 AKMAGSVF
-641 DQVEGFAITELDDTF
+641 GQVEGFAITELDDTF

-793 GWSATL
+793 GWSATP

-821 EPLNNITRAEVA
+821 GPLNNITRAEVA

-842 DIRMESQTTE
+842 DIRTESQTTE

-1003 KADGHEKWTVLSALH
+1003 KADGHEK
-1018 SRRH
+1018 

>member
-1 MEKKGDNMK
+1 MK
-10 RLKNIFLRAFF
+10 RLKNKFLQAFF

-34 AAESTR
+34 AAEPTR
-40 YEVNTAAELV
+40 YEVNTAAELAE
-50 DAALAVNAA
+50 AALAVNAA

-72 LSKDTWQDAAGL
+72 LSKDAWQAAAGL
-84 PAGDDALLFTQGTV
+84 PAGDNALLFTQGTV

-103 GHSITADVANHRG
+103 GHSITADAAAHRG

-135 LTIRGGGGNVVLLS
+135 LTIRGGGGDAVLLS
-149 PLVGLSGA
+149 PLVSLSGA
-157 AVLNVYDGAAIRDT
+157 AVLNVYDGAALRDT
-171 LSPSTPGGVQLSGT
+171 LSRSTPGGVQLSGT

-247 IEDCESLS
+247 IEGCESLS
-255 CGGAILP
+255 SGGAILL
-262 EGSAP
+262 EYSDP

-272 SAAGPVIPALRM
+272 GGTAGPITPGLKM
-284 TGGTIR
+284 IGDGTIR
-290 NCKAVTPSSHY
+290 NCRAK
-301 TAEYGGGVALYAYDA
+301 EYGGGVALNANDA
-316 AAELTGGVIT
+316 AAELTGGIIT
-326 GCTAGESGGGVACLF
+326 GCKAGKSGGGAACLF
-341 GKVTVDGCAVY
+341 GKLTVDGCAVY
-352 DNTAAESADDV
+352 DNTAAKSADDV
-363 FNYGYGGTLTLGA
+363 YNNGSGSTLTLGA
-376 LPGGLTLTATE
+376 LPDGLTLTATG

-393 YRDRSSAALRWSYQ
+393 YKDVQGARRRWSHLYDNT
-407 FAHMP
+407 P
-412 TAILPQGTL
+412 LAIGPKQGP
-421 DASTQ
+421 
-426 THTIKA
+426 HTDFMQPLSLKA
-432 AHGAYY
+432 AHGPYY
-438 TVTYDLNGSTDTGY
+438 TVTYALNGGTDTGY

-477 GWKVGSTVKRPG
+477 GWKVRSAVKRPG

-505 TVDEWIRQRLNIRVD
+505 TVDEWIGQRLNIRVDVD

-556 WIRALLAQ
+556 WVRALLAQ

-619 TAQVWQLTVELGAE
+619 TAQVWQLTVALGAE
-633 AKMAGSAF
+633 AKKAGVAF

-705 IILSKPAG
+705 IILSKPAS

-759 PLREGYA
+759 PLREGYE

-793 GWSATL
+793 GWSATP

-821 EPLNNITRAEVA
+821 GPLNNITRAEVA

>member
-1 MEKKGDNMK
+1 MK
-10 RLKNIFLRAFF
+10 HLKNKFLRAFF

-34 AAESTR
+34 AAEPTR
-40 YEVNTAAELV
+40 YEVYTAVDLV
-50 DAALAVNAA
+50 RAALAVNAA

-72 LSKDTWQDAAGL
+72 LSKTVWQTAAGL
-84 PAGDDALLFTQGTV
+84 TVTDNALSFTRGTV

-116 ISVSGSAVLNL
+116 ITVSGDAVLNL
-127 GAPGYAES
+127 GKHGYSGS
-135 LTIRGGGGNVVLLS
+135 LTVRGGGGNVELLN
-149 PLVGLSGA
+149 PLVNLSGT

-171 LSPSTPGGVQLSGT
+171 LAVNGAGGVQVSDR
-185 AELNMYGGVIENC
+185 AEFNMHGGLIENC
-198 NNSASVAGGVVV
+198 NNSISAAGGVVV
-210 DGAAVFRLCGGTIRG
+210 DGLAVFNLCGGTICG
-225 CKGFGGA
+225 CKGYGGA
-232 VVIGSQGRMELSAGL
+232 VSISSQGRMEFSAGL
-247 IEDCESLS
+247 IEGCESLS
-255 CGGAILP
+255 SGGAILL
-262 EGSAP
+262 EYSDP

-272 SAAGPVIPALRM
+272 GGTAGPITPGLKM
-284 TGGTIR
+284 IGDGTIR
-290 NCKAVTPSSHY
+290 NCRAK
-301 TAEYGGGVALYAYDA
+301 EYGGGVALNANNA
-316 AAELTGGVIT
+316 AAELTGGAIT
-326 GCTAGESGGGVACLF
+326 GCKAGESGGGVACLR
-341 GKVTVDGCAVY
+341 GKVTVKECAVY
-352 DNTAAESADDV
+352 DNTAVKSADDV
-363 FNYGYGGTLTLGA
+363 YNNGSGGTLTLGA
-376 LPGGLTLTATE
+376 LPGGLTLPTTR

-393 YRDRSSAALRWSYQ
+393 YWDMSGSNRRWSYLSATPPG
-407 FAHMP
+407 FIM
-412 TAILPQGTL
+412 TQGPLT
-421 DASTQ
+421 ASTQ
-426 THTIKA
+426 THAIKA

-438 TVTYDLNGSTDTGY
+438 TVTYDLNGGTDTGY
-452 DPVSVAKGAQHTLLP
+452 GPVSVAKGAQHTLLP

-477 GWKVGSTVKRPG
+477 GWKVRSAVKRPG
-489 EKITVNNA
+489 GTIIVNAA

-505 TVDEWIRQRLNIRVD
+505 TVDEWIGQRLNIR

-556 WIRALLAQ
+556 WIRVLLAR
-564 GAPLELDAEHAAMLL
+564 GAPPELDTEHAAMLL

-591 TLTVGIRLTGDPD
+591 TLSVGIRLTGDPD

-633 AKMAGSAF
+633 AKKAGVAF
-641 DQVEGFAITELDDTF
+641 DRVEGFAITELDDTF

-793 GWSATL
+793 GWSATP

-821 EPLNNITRAEVA
+821 GPLNNITRAEVA

-859 ADAWYVTEVSTL
+859 ADAWYVTEASTL

-1018 SRRH
+1018 SRPH

>member
-1 MEKKGDNMK
+1 MK
-10 RLKNIFLRAFF
+10 RLKSKFLRAFF

-34 AAESTR
+34 AAEPTR

-50 DAALAVNAA
+50 NAALAVNAA

-72 LSKDTWQDAAGL
+72 LSKDVWRAKQTAAGL
-84 PAGDDALLFTQGTV
+84 PASDNALLFTQGTV

-103 GHSITADVANHRG
+103 GHSITADIAGNRG

-135 LTIRGGGGNVVLLS
+135 LTIRGGGGDAVLLS
-149 PLVGLSGA
+149 PLVSLSGT

-171 LSPSTPGGVQLSGT
+171 LAVNGAGGVQVSDR
-185 AELNMYGGVIENC
+185 AEFNMPGGVIENC
-198 NNSASVAGGVVV
+198 NNPHSVAGGVVV
-210 DGAAVFRLCGGTIRG
+210 DGVAVFNLCGGTIRG
-225 CKGFGGA
+225 CKGYGGA
-232 VVIGSQGRMELSAGL
+232 VNISGQGRMEFSAGL
-247 IEDCESLS
+247 IEGCESLS
-255 CGGAILP
+255 CGGAILL
-262 EGSAP
+262 ELSGP
-267 IYYGG
+267 IHYGG
-272 SAAGPVIPALRM
+272 GGTAGPITPGLRM

-290 NCKAVTPSSHY
+290 GC
-301 TAEYGGGVALYAYDA
+301 TAAECGGGVALYANDA
-316 AAELTGGVIT
+316 AAELTGGAIT
-326 GCTAGESGGGVACLF
+326 GCKAGESGGGVACLR
-341 GKVTVDGCAVY
+341 GKVTVKDCAVY
-352 DNTAAESADDV
+352 DNTAVKSADDV
-363 FNYGYGGTLTLGA
+363 YNDRYGGTLTLGA
-376 LPGGLTLTATE
+376 LPDGLTLTDTG

-393 YRDRSSAALRWSYQ
+393 YKDVQGARRRWSYLYKNT
-407 FAHMP
+407 P
-412 TAILPQGTL
+412 LAIGQKQGP
-421 DASTQ
+421 
-426 THTIKA
+426 HTDFMQSLSLKA

-438 TVTYDLNGSTDTGY
+438 TVTYDLNGGTGTGY

-467 APTKA
+467 APTQD

-477 GWKVGSTVKRPG
+477 GWKVGSAVKRPG
-489 EKITVNNA
+489 ETITVNAA
-497 TTVSAQWL
+497 TTASAQWL
-505 TVDEWIRQRLNIRVD
+505 TVDEWIGQRLNIW
-520 VDVDVSVAI
+520 VDVSVAI
-529 GTDQQQQ
+529 GTDQQQ
-536 EISADVSEESQAWLR
+536 EIPADVSEESRAWLR

-591 TLTVGIRLTGDPD
+591 TLSVGVRLTGDPD
-604 EGELALLSPHMDGSE
+604 EGELALLSPHIDGSE

-705 IILSKPAG
+705 IILSKPTG

-742 YPSERYPAG
+742 YPGERYPAG

-793 GWSATL
+793 GWSATP

-821 EPLNNITRAEVA
+821 GPLNNITRAEVA

-951 AEAVT
+951 VEAVT

-963 RNPGSKD
+963 RNPDSKD

-1018 SRRH
+1018 SRPH

>member
-1 MEKKGDNMK
+1 MK
-10 RLKNIFLRAFF
+10 RLKNKFLQAFF

-34 AAESTR
+34 AAEPTR
-40 YEVNTAAELV
+40 YEVNTAAELAE
-50 DAALAVNAA
+50 AALAVNAA

-72 LSKDTWQDAAGL
+72 LSKDTWQAAAGL

-103 GHSITADVANHRG
+103 GHSITADAAAHRG
-116 ISVSGSAVLNL
+116 INVSDSAVLNL

-255 CGGAILP
+255 CGGAILL

-341 GKVTVDGCAVY
+341 GKVTVNGCAVY
-352 DNTAAESADDV
+352 DNTAAKSADDV
-363 FNYGYGGTLTLGA
+363 YNYGGTLTLGA
-376 LPGGLTLTATE
+376 LPDGLTLTATE

-393 YRDRSSAALRWSYQ
+393 YKDGNDTNPRWSYL
-407 FAHMP
+407 FANTP
-412 TAILPQGTL
+412 ADILPQGSLT
-421 DASTQ
+421 ASTQ
-426 THTIKA
+426 EHTIKA

-467 APTKA
+467 APTQD

-489 EKITVNNA
+489 EKITVNTA

-505 TVDEWIRQRLNIRVD
+505 TVDEWIGQRLNIRVD

-536 EISADVSEESQAWLR
+536 EISADVSEESRAWLR

-564 GAPLELDAEHAAMLL
+564 GAPPELDAEHAAMLL

-591 TLTVGIRLTGDPD
+591 TLTVGVRLTGDPD

-633 AKMAGSAF
+633 AKKAGVAF

-778 QLNTVRMDKNRTVYA
+778 QMNTVRMDKNRTVYA
-793 GWSATL
+793 GWSATP

-821 EPLNNITRAEVA
+821 GPLNNITRAEVA

-842 DIRMESQTTE
+842 DIRTESQTTE

>member
-1 MEKKGDNMK
+1 MK
-10 RLKNIFLRAFF
+10 RLKNKFLRAFF

-34 AAESTR
+34 AAEPTR
-40 YEVNTAAELV
+40 YEVYTAAELAE
-50 DAALAVNAA
+50 AALAVNAA

-72 LSKDTWQDAAGL
+72 LSKDAWQAAAGL
-84 PAGDDALLFTQGTV
+84 PAGDDALSFTQGTV
-98 TLLGE
+98 TILGE
-103 GHSITADVANHRG
+103 GHSITADATGHRG

-135 LTIRGGGGNVVLLS
+135 LTIRGGGGDAVLLS
-149 PLVGLSGA
+149 PLVSMSGA
-157 AVLNVYDGAAIRDT
+157 AVLNVYDGAALRDT
-171 LSPSTPGGVQLSGT
+171 LSRSTPGGVQLSGT
-185 AELNMYGGVIENC
+185 AELNMHGGLIENC
-198 NNSASVAGGVVV
+198 NNSISAAGGVVV
-210 DGAAVFRLCGGTIRG
+210 DGAAVFNLCGGTIRS
-225 CKGFGGA
+225 CKGYGGA
-232 VVIGSQGRMELSAGL
+232 VSISSQGRMEFSAGL
-247 IEDCESLS
+247 IEGCESLS
-255 CGGAILP
+255 CGGAILLQR
-262 EGSAP
+262 SDP

-272 SAAGPVIPALRM
+272 GGTAGPITPGLRM

-290 NCKAVTPSSHY
+290 NCKAVTPSSIY
-301 TAEYGGGVALYAYDA
+301 TTQYGGGVALYAYDA

-326 GCTAGESGGGVACLF
+326 GCSAVENGGGAACLF
-341 GKVTVDGCAVY
+341 GTLTVDGCAVY
-352 DNTAAESADDV
+352 DNTAGNAADDV
-363 FNYGYGGTLTLGA
+363 YNYGGGGTLTLGA
-376 LPGGLTLTATE
+376 LPDGLTLTATG

-393 YRDRSSAALRWSYQ
+393 YRDRSGANRRWSYQ
-407 FAHMP
+407 FDNTPA
-412 TAILPQGTL
+412 AILPQSALT
-421 DASTQ
+421 ASTGE
-426 THTIKA
+426 HTVKA

-438 TVTYDLNGSTDTGY
+438 TVTYDLGGGTGTGY
-452 DPVSVAKGAQHTLLP
+452 GPVSVAKGARHTLLP
-467 APTKA
+467 APA
-472 GHVFT
+472 RDGYVFT
-477 GWKVGSTVKRPG
+477 GWKVGSAVRRPG
-489 EKITVNNA
+489 EAITVNA
-497 TTVSAQWL
+497 AVTARAQWL
-505 TVDEWIRQRLNIRVD
+505 TVDEWIGQRLNIQVN
-520 VDVDVSVAI
+520 VNVDVSVAI
-529 GTDQQQQ
+529 GTDQQQ

-564 GAPLELDAEHAAMLL
+564 GAPLELDEEHAAMLL

-591 TLTVGIRLTGDPD
+591 TLTIGVRLTGDPD

-633 AKMAGSAF
+633 AKMAGSAAAF
-641 DQVEGFAITELDDTF
+641 DKVDRFPIHELDEPAD
-656 AIHLTTGQNYSGRTV
+656 ICLTTGQSYAGLSV

-793 GWSATL
+793 GWSATP

-821 EPLNNITRAEVA
+821 GPLNNITRAEVA

-871 ARLGVFVGRTTDV
+871 ARLGVFVGQAPGI
-884 FAPDA
+884 FAPDSA
-889 PITRAEFATVC
+889 ISRAEFATVC
-900 ARFDQSGAA
+900 ARFDQSEAVA
-909 EDRDFSDIGGHW
+909 EIVFSDIAGHW
-921 AEQYIRQAAAL
+921 AEHHICHAAAL
-932 GWVQGYPDGTF
+932 GWVQGYPDGSF
-943 GPDRPITR
+943 GPMDSITR

-982 PEGAWYYLEV
+982 PGGAWYYLEV

-1003 KADGHEKWTVLSALH
+1003 KADDHEKWTVLSALH

>member
-1 MEKKGDNMK
+1 MK
-10 RLKNIFLRAFF
+10 RLKNKFLQAFF

-34 AAESTR
+34 AAEPIR
-40 YEVNTAAELV
+40 YEVNTAAELAE
-50 DAALAVNAA
+50 AALAVNAA

-72 LSKDTWQDAAGL
+72 LSMAVWQAAQAAAGL
-84 PAGDDALLFTQGTV
+84 PAGDNALLFTRGTV

-103 GHSITADVANHRG
+103 GHSITADATGHRG

-127 GAPGYAES
+127 GAPSYAKS
-135 LTIRGGGGNVVLLS
+135 LTIQGGGGDADLLS
-149 PLVGLSGA
+149 PLIGLSGA
-157 AVLNVYDGAAIRDT
+157 AELNIYNGAAIRDT
-171 LSPSTPGGVQLSGT
+171 LSSSTSGGVEMSGT
-185 AELNMYGGVIENC
+185 TVLNMHGGVIENC
-198 NNSASVAGGVVV
+198 NNPYSVAGGVVV
-210 DGAAVFRLCGGTIRG
+210 DGLAVFNLCGGIIRG
-225 CKGFGGA
+225 CKGYSGA
-232 VVIGSQGRMELSAGL
+232 VSISSQGRMEFSAGL
-247 IEDCESLS
+247 IENCESLS
-255 CGGAILP
+255 SGGAILL
-262 EGSAP
+262 ELSDP
-267 IYYGG
+267 IHYGG
-272 SAAGPVIPALRM
+272 GGTAGPITPGLRM

-290 NCKAVTPSSHY
+290 GCTA
-301 TAEYGGGVALYAYDA
+301 AEYGGGVALYANDA
-316 AAELTGGVIT
+316 AAELTGGIIT
-326 GCTAGESGGGVACLF
+326 GCKADKSGGGVACLL
-341 GKVTVDGCAVY
+341 GKVTVNDCAVY
-352 DNTAAESADDV
+352 DNTAAKSADDV
-363 FNYGYGGTLTLGA
+363 YNNGSGSTLTLGA
-376 LPGGLTLTATE
+376 LPDGLTLTATG
-387 KPIDGW
+387 KPINGW
-393 YRDRSSAALRWSYQ
+393 YKDVQGARRRWSYLYKNT
-407 FAHMP
+407 P
-412 TAILPQGTL
+412 LAIGQKQGP
-421 DASTQ
+421 
-426 THTIKA
+426 HTDFMQSLSLKA

-438 TVTYDLNGSTDTGY
+438 TVTYDLNGGTGTGY
-452 DPVSVAKGAQHTLLP
+452 DPVSVSKGAQHTLLS

-477 GWKVGSTVKRPG
+477 GWKVRSAVNRPG
-489 EKITVNNA
+489 EKIIVNNA

-505 TVDEWIRQRLNIRVD
+505 TVDEWIGQRLNIQVN
-520 VDVDVSVAI
+520 VNVDVSVAI

-536 EISADVSEESQAWLR
+536 EISADVSEASQAWLH

-564 GAPLELDAEHAAMLL
+564 GAPPELDAEHAAMLL

-591 TLTVGIRLTGDPD
+591 TLTVGVRLTGDPD

-793 GWSATL
+793 GWSATP

-811 YVYGYPDGRV
+811 YVYGYPDGRIG
-821 EPLNNITRAEVA
+821 PLNNITRAEVA

-842 DIRMESQTTE
+842 DIRTESQTTE
-852 NSFDDVP
+852 NSFDDVS

-970 DLLSGMKVWPDN
+970 DLFFGMKVWPDN
-982 PEGAWYYLEV
+982 PAGAWYYLEV

-1003 KADGHEKWTVLSALH
+1003 KADGHEKWAVVSALH

>member
-1 MEKKGDNMK
+1 MK
-10 RLKNIFLRAFF
+10 RLKNKFLQAFF

-34 AAESTR
+34 AAEPIR
-40 YEVNTAAELV
+40 YEVNTAAELAE
-50 DAALAVNAA
+50 AALAVNAA

-72 LSKDTWQDAAGL
+72 LSMAVWQAAQAAAGL
-84 PAGDDALLFTQGTV
+84 PAGDNALLFTRGTV

-103 GHSITADVANHRG
+103 GHSITADATGHRG

-135 LTIRGGGGNVVLLS
+135 LTIRGGGGDMVLLS
-149 PLVGLSGA
+149 PLVSLSGA
-157 AVLNVYDGAAIRDT
+157 AVLNVYDGAALRDT
-171 LSPSTPGGVQLSGT
+171 LSRSTPGGVQLSGT
-185 AELNMYGGVIENC
+185 AELNMHGGVIENC
-198 NNSASVAGGVVV
+198 NNSLSVAGGVVV

-225 CKGFGGA
+225 CTGYGGA
-232 VVIGSQGRMELSAGL
+232 VAIGGQGRMEFSAGL
-247 IEDCESLS
+247 IENCESLD
-255 CGGAILP
+255 CGGAILLV
-262 EGSAP
+262 STAP
-267 IYYGG
+267 IHYGG
-272 SAAGPVIPALRM
+272 GTAGPVIPGLSM
-284 TGGTIR
+284 TGGAIR
-290 NCKAVTPSSHY
+290 NCKAVTPSSIY
-301 TAEYGGGVALYAYDA
+301 TTQYGGGVALYAYDA

-363 FNYGYGGTLTLGA
+363 FNYGYGGTG
-376 LPGGLTLTATE
+376 
-387 KPIDGW
+387 
-393 YRDRSSAALRWSYQ
+393 
-407 FAHMP
+407 
-412 TAILPQGTL
+412 
-421 DASTQ
+421 
-426 THTIKA
+426 
-432 AHGAYY
+432 
-438 TVTYDLNGSTDTGY
+438 TGY
-452 DPVSVAKGAQHTLLP
+452 DPVSVAKGALYTLLP
-467 APTKA
+467 APTQD

-477 GWKVGSTVKRPG
+477 GWKVRSAVKRPG
-489 EKITVNNA
+489 ETITVNAA

-505 TVDEWIRQRLNIRVD
+505 TVDEWIGQRLNIRVD

-536 EISADVSEESQAWLR
+536 EISADVSEESQVWLR

-633 AKMAGSAF
+633 AKKAGIAF
-641 DQVEGFAITELDDTF
+641 DQVEGFAITELDDTV
-656 AIHLTTGQNYSGRTV
+656 AIHLTTGQDYSGRNV
-671 RVLYIHGG
+671 RVLYIHGSQ
-679 TVRAASSSVDADN
+679 VKSAQSSVDKAS
-692 AAVIIHAKEFSPY
+692 ATVTVYAKEFSPY

-721 SGGGGGPTR
+721 SGGGSGSTR
-730 YTLHY
+730 YTLRY
-735 ESNGGAA
+735 ESNGGTA

-793 GWSATL
+793 GWSATP

-821 EPLNNITRAEVA
+821 GPLNNITRAEVA

-921 AEQYIRQAAAL
+921 AEQYIRQASAL

-970 DLLSGMKVWPDN
+970 DLFSGMKVWPDN
-982 PEGAWYYLEV
+982 PAGAWYYLEV

-1018 SRRH
+1018 IRRY

>member
-1 MEKKGDNMK
+1 MK
-10 RLKNIFLRAFF
+10 HLKNKFLRAFF

-34 AAESTR
+34 AAEPTR
-40 YEVNTAAELV
+40 YEVNTAAELAE
-50 DAALAVNAA
+50 AALAVNAA

-72 LSKDTWQDAAGL
+72 LSKDAWQAAAGL
-84 PAGDDALLFTQGTV
+84 PAGDNALLFTQGTV

-103 GHSITADVANHRG
+103 GHSITADAAAHRG

-135 LTIRGGGGNVVLLS
+135 LTIRGGGGDTVLLS
-149 PLVGLSGA
+149 PLVSLSGA
-157 AVLNVYDGAAIRDT
+157 AVLNVYDGAALRDT
-171 LSPSTPGGVQLSGT
+171 LSRSTPGGVQLSDR
-185 AELNMYGGVIENC
+185 AEFNMHGGLIENC
-198 NNSASVAGGVVV
+198 NNSISAAGGVVV
-210 DGAAVFRLCGGTIRG
+210 DGSAVFRLCGGTIRR
-225 CKGFGGA
+225 CKGYGGA
-232 VVIGSQGRMELSAGL
+232 VSISRQGRMEFSAGL

-255 CGGAILP
+255 CGGAILL
-262 EGSAP
+262 ERSDP

-272 SAAGPVIPALRM
+272 GGTAGPITPGLKM
-284 TGGTIR
+284 IGDGTIR
-290 NCKAVTPSSHY
+290 NCRAK
-301 TAEYGGGVALYAYDA
+301 EYGGGVALNANDA
-316 AAELTGGVIT
+316 AAELTGGIIT
-326 GCTAGESGGGVACLF
+326 GCKAGKSGGGVACLR
-341 GKVTVDGCAVY
+341 GKVTVNDCAVY
-352 DNTAAESADDV
+352 DNTADKSADDV
-363 FNYGYGGTLTLGA
+363 YNDRSGGTLTLGA
-376 LPGGLTLTATE
+376 LPGGLTLTATG

-393 YRDRSSAALRWSYQ
+393 YRDMKGSNRRWSYL
-407 FAHMP
+407 FAYTP
-412 TAILPQGTL
+412 AAILTQRPLT
-421 DASTQ
+421 ASTQ
-426 THTIKA
+426 EHTIKA

-438 TVTYDLNGSTDTGY
+438 TVTYDLGGGTGTGY
-452 DPVSVAKGAQHTLLP
+452 DPVSVAKGALYTLLP
-467 APTKA
+467 APTQD

-477 GWKVGSTVKRPG
+477 GWKVGSAVKRPR
-489 EKITVNNA
+489 EKITVNAA

-505 TVDEWIRQRLNIRVD
+505 TVDEWIGQRLNIRVD

-591 TLTVGIRLTGDPD
+591 TLTVGIRLTGDPN
-604 EGELALLSPHMDGSE
+604 EGELTLLSPHMDGSE

-633 AKMAGSAF
+633 AKMAGSVF
-641 DQVEGFAITELDDTF
+641 GQVEGFAITELDDTF

-793 GWSATL
+793 GWSATP

-821 EPLNNITRAEVA
+821 GPLNNITRAEVA

-842 DIRMESQTTE
+842 DIRMESQTAE

-982 PEGAWYYLEV
+982 PAGAWYYLEV

-1018 SRRH
+1018 IRRY

>member
-1 MEKKGDNMK
+1 MK
-10 RLKNIFLRAFF
+10 RLKNKFLRAFF

-34 AAESTR
+34 AAEPTR
-40 YEVNTAAELV
+40 YEVYTAVDLV
-50 DAALAVNAA
+50 RAALAVNAA

-72 LSKDTWQDAAGL
+72 LSKTVWQTAAGL
-84 PAGDDALLFTQGTV
+84 TVTDNALSFTRGTV

-116 ISVSGSAVLNL
+116 ITVSGDAVLNL
-127 GAPGYAES
+127 GKHGYSGS
-135 LTIRGGGGNVVLLS
+135 LTVRGGGGNVELLN
-149 PLVGLSGA
+149 PLVNLSGT

-171 LSPSTPGGVQLSGT
+171 LAVNGAGGVQVSDR
-185 AELNMYGGVIENC
+185 AEFNMHGGLIENC
-198 NNSASVAGGVVV
+198 NNSISAAGGVVV
-210 DGAAVFRLCGGTIRG
+210 DGSAVFNLCGGTICG
-225 CKGFGGA
+225 CKGYGGA
-232 VVIGSQGRMELSAGL
+232 VNISGQGRMEFSAGL
-247 IEDCESLS
+247 IEGCESLS
-255 CGGAILP
+255 SGGAILL
-262 EGSAP
+262 EYSDP

-272 SAAGPVIPALRM
+272 GGTAGPITPGLKM
-284 TGGTIR
+284 IGDGTIR
-290 NCKAVTPSSHY
+290 NCRAK
-301 TAEYGGGVALYAYDA
+301 EYGGGVALNANDA
-316 AAELTGGVIT
+316 AAELTGGIIT
-326 GCTAGESGGGVACLF
+326 GCKAGKSGGGAACLF
-341 GKVTVDGCAVY
+341 GKLTVDGCAVY
-352 DNTAAESADDV
+352 DNTAAKSADDV
-363 FNYGYGGTLTLGA
+363 YNNGSGSTLTLGA
-376 LPGGLTLTATE
+376 LPDGLTLTATG

-393 YRDRSSAALRWSYQ
+393 YKDVQGARRRWSHLYDNT
-407 FAHMP
+407 P
-412 TAILPQGTL
+412 LAIGPKQGP
-421 DASTQ
+421 
-426 THTIKA
+426 HTDFMQPLSLKA
-432 AHGAYY
+432 AHGPYY
-438 TVTYDLNGSTDTGY
+438 TVTYALNGGTDTGY

-477 GWKVGSTVKRPG
+477 GWKVRSAVKRPG

-505 TVDEWIRQRLNIRVD
+505 TVDEWIGQRLNIR

-556 WIRALLAQ
+556 WIRVLLAR
-564 GAPLELDAEHAAMLL
+564 GAPPELDTEHAAMLL

-619 TAQVWQLTVELGAE
+619 TAQVWQLTVALGAE
-633 AKMAGSAF
+633 AKKAGVAF

-759 PLREGYA
+759 PLREGYE

-793 GWSATL
+793 GWSATP

-821 EPLNNITRAEVA
+821 GPLNNITRAEVA

-1018 SRRH
+1018 SRPH

>member
-1 MEKKGDNMK
+1 MK
-10 RLKNIFLRAFF
+10 RLKNKFLRAFF

-34 AAESTR
+34 AAEPTR

-116 ISVSGSAVLNL
+116 ITVSGDAVLNL
-127 GAPGYAES
+127 GKHGYSGS
-135 LTIRGGGGNVVLLS
+135 LTVRGGGGNVELLN
-149 PLVGLSGA
+149 PLVNLSGT

-171 LSPSTPGGVQLSGT
+171 LAVNGAGGVQVSDR
-185 AELNMYGGVIENC
+185 AEFNMHGGLIENC
-198 NNSASVAGGVVV
+198 NNSISAAGGVVV
-210 DGAAVFRLCGGTIRG
+210 DGSAVFNLCGGTICG
-225 CKGFGGA
+225 CKGYGGA
-232 VVIGSQGRMELSAGL
+232 VNISGQGRMEFSAGL
-247 IEDCESLS
+247 IEGCESLS
-255 CGGAILP
+255 SGGAILP
-262 EGSAP
+262 EYSDP

-272 SAAGPVIPALRM
+272 GGTAGPITPGLKM
-284 TGGTIR
+284 IGDGTIR
-290 NCKAVTPSSHY
+290 NCRAK
-301 TAEYGGGVALYAYDA
+301 EYGGGVALNANDA
-316 AAELTGGVIT
+316 AAELTGGIIT
-326 GCTAGESGGGVACLF
+326 GCKAGKSGGGAACLF
-341 GKVTVDGCAVY
+341 GKLTVDGCAVY
-352 DNTAAESADDV
+352 DNTAAKSADDV
-363 FNYGYGGTLTLGA
+363 YNNGSGSTLTLGA
-376 LPGGLTLTATE
+376 LPDGLTLTATG

-393 YRDRSSAALRWSYQ
+393 YKDVQGARRRWSHLYDNT
-407 FAHMP
+407 P
-412 TAILPQGTL
+412 LAIGPKQGP
-421 DASTQ
+421 
-426 THTIKA
+426 HTDFMQPLSLKA
-432 AHGAYY
+432 AHGPYY
-438 TVTYDLNGSTDTGY
+438 TVTYALNGGTDTGY

-477 GWKVGSTVKRPG
+477 GWKVRSAVKRPG

-505 TVDEWIRQRLNIRVD
+505 TVDEWIGQRLNIRVDVD

-556 WIRALLAQ
+556 WVRALLAQ

-633 AKMAGSAF
+633 AKMAGSVF
-641 DQVEGFAITELDDTF
+641 GQVEGFAITELDDTF

-821 EPLNNITRAEVA
+821 GPLNNITRAEVA

-1003 KADGHEKWTVLSALH
+1003 KADGHEKWTVVSALH

>member
-1 MEKKGDNMK
+1 MK
-10 RLKNIFLRAFF
+10 RLKNKFLRAFF

-34 AAESTR
+34 AAEPTR

-116 ISVSGSAVLNL
+116 ITVSGDAVLNL
-127 GAPGYAES
+127 GKHGYSGS
-135 LTIRGGGGNVVLLS
+135 LTVRGGGGNVELLN
-149 PLVGLSGA
+149 PLVNLSGT

-171 LSPSTPGGVQLSGT
+171 LAVNGAGGVQVSDR
-185 AELNMYGGVIENC
+185 AEFNMHGGLIENC
-198 NNSASVAGGVVV
+198 NNSISAAGGVVV
-210 DGAAVFRLCGGTIRG
+210 DGSAVFNLCGGTICG
-225 CKGFGGA
+225 CKGYGGA
-232 VVIGSQGRMELSAGL
+232 VNISGQGRMEFSAGL
-247 IEDCESLS
+247 IEGCESLS
-255 CGGAILP
+255 SGGAILL
-262 EGSAP
+262 EYSDP

-272 SAAGPVIPALRM
+272 GGTAGPITPGLKM
-284 TGGTIR
+284 IGDGTIR
-290 NCKAVTPSSHY
+290 NCRAK
-301 TAEYGGGVALYAYDA
+301 EYGGGVALNANDA
-316 AAELTGGVIT
+316 AAELTGGIIT
-326 GCTAGESGGGVACLF
+326 GCKAGKSGGGAACLF
-341 GKVTVDGCAVY
+341 GKLTVDGCAVY
-352 DNTAAESADDV
+352 DNTAAKSADDV
-363 FNYGYGGTLTLGA
+363 YNNGSGSTLTLGA
-376 LPGGLTLTATE
+376 LPDGLTLTATG

-393 YRDRSSAALRWSYQ
+393 YKDVQGARRRWSHLYDNT
-407 FAHMP
+407 P
-412 TAILPQGTL
+412 LAIGPKQGP
-421 DASTQ
+421 
-426 THTIKA
+426 HTDFMQPLSLKA
-432 AHGAYY
+432 AHGPYY
-438 TVTYDLNGSTDTGY
+438 TVTYALNGGTDTGY

-477 GWKVGSTVKRPG
+477 GWKVRSAVKRPG

-505 TVDEWIRQRLNIRVD
+505 TVDEWIGQRLNIRVDVD

-556 WIRALLAQ
+556 WVRALLAQ

-619 TAQVWQLTVELGAE
+619 TAQVWQLTVALGAE
-633 AKMAGSAF
+633 AKKAGVAF

-705 IILSKPAG
+705 IILSKPAS

-759 PLREGYA
+759 PLREGYE

-793 GWSATL
+793 GWSATP

-821 EPLNNITRAEVA
+821 GPLNNITRAEVA

-932 GWVQGYPDGTF
+932 GWVQGYPDGNF

>member
-1 MEKKGDNMK
+1 MK
-10 RLKNIFLRAFF
+10 RLKNKFLQAFF

-34 AAESTR
+34 AAEPIR
-40 YEVNTAAELV
+40 YEVNTAAELAE
-50 DAALAVNAA
+50 AALAVNAA

-72 LSKDTWQDAAGL
+72 LSMAVWQAAQAAAGL
-84 PAGDDALLFTQGTV
+84 PAGDNALLFTRGTV
-98 TLLGE
+98 TLLGA
-103 GHSITADVANHRG
+103 GHSITADATGHRG

-135 LTIRGGGGNVVLLS
+135 LTIRGGGGDMVLLS
-149 PLVGLSGA
+149 PLVSLSGA
-157 AVLNVYDGAAIRDT
+157 AVLNVYDGAALRDT
-171 LSPSTPGGVQLSGT
+171 LSRSTPGGVQLSGT
-185 AELNMYGGVIENC
+185 AELNMHGGVIENC
-198 NNSASVAGGVVV
+198 NNSLSVAGGVVV

-225 CKGFGGA
+225 CTGYGGA
-232 VVIGSQGRMELSAGL
+232 VASGGQGRMEFSAGL
-247 IEDCESLS
+247 IENCESLD
-255 CGGAILP
+255 CGGAILLV
-262 EGSAP
+262 STAP
-267 IYYGG
+267 IHYGG
-272 SAAGPVIPALRM
+272 GTAGPVIPGLSM
-284 TGGTIR
+284 TGGAIR
-290 NCKAVTPSSHY
+290 NCKAVTPSSIY
-301 TAEYGGGVALYAYDA
+301 TTQYGGGVALYAYDA

-363 FNYGYGGTLTLGA
+363 FNYGYGGTG
-376 LPGGLTLTATE
+376 
-387 KPIDGW
+387 
-393 YRDRSSAALRWSYQ
+393 
-407 FAHMP
+407 
-412 TAILPQGTL
+412 
-421 DASTQ
+421 
-426 THTIKA
+426 
-432 AHGAYY
+432 
-438 TVTYDLNGSTDTGY
+438 TGY
-452 DPVSVAKGAQHTLLP
+452 DPVSVAKGALYTLLP
-467 APTKA
+467 APTQD

-477 GWKVGSTVKRPG
+477 GWKVRSAVKRPG
-489 EKITVNNA
+489 ETITVNAA

-505 TVDEWIRQRLNIRVD
+505 TVDEWIGQRLNIRVD

-536 EISADVSEESQAWLR
+536 EISADVSEESQVWLR

-633 AKMAGSAF
+633 AKKAGIAF
-641 DQVEGFAITELDDTF
+641 DQVEGFAITELDDTV
-656 AIHLTTGQNYSGRTV
+656 AIHLTTGQDYSGRNV
-671 RVLYIHGG
+671 RVLYIHGSQ
-679 TVRAASSSVDADN
+679 VKSAQSSVDKAS
-692 AAVIIHAKEFSPY
+692 ATVTVYAKEFSPY

-721 SGGGGGPTR
+721 SGGGSGSTR
-730 YTLHY
+730 YTLRY
-735 ESNGGAA
+735 ESNGGTA

-793 GWSATL
+793 GWSATP

-821 EPLNNITRAEVA
+821 GPLNNITRAEVA

-921 AEQYIRQAAAL
+921 AEQYIRQASAL

-970 DLLSGMKVWPDN
+970 DLFSGMKVWPDN
-982 PEGAWYYLEV
+982 PAGAWYYLEV

-1018 SRRH
+1018 IRRY

>member
-1 MEKKGDNMK
+1 MK
-10 RLKNIFLRAFF
+10 RLKNKFLRAFF

-34 AAESTR
+34 AAEPTR

-116 ISVSGSAVLNL
+116 ITVSGDAVLNL
-127 GAPGYAES
+127 GKHGYSGS
-135 LTIRGGGGNVVLLS
+135 LTVRGGGGNVELLN
-149 PLVGLSGA
+149 PLVNLSGT

-171 LSPSTPGGVQLSGT
+171 LAVNGAGGVQVSDR
-185 AELNMYGGVIENC
+185 AEFNMHGGLIENC
-198 NNSASVAGGVVV
+198 NNSISAAGGVVV
-210 DGAAVFRLCGGTIRG
+210 DGSAVFNLCGGTICG
-225 CKGFGGA
+225 CKGYGGA
-232 VVIGSQGRMELSAGL
+232 VNISGQGRMEFSAGL
-247 IEDCESLS
+247 IEGCESLS
-255 CGGAILP
+255 SGGAILL
-262 EGSAP
+262 EYSDP

-272 SAAGPVIPALRM
+272 GGTAGPITPGLKM
-284 TGGTIR
+284 IGDGTIR
-290 NCKAVTPSSHY
+290 NCRAK
-301 TAEYGGGVALYAYDA
+301 EYGGGVALNANDA
-316 AAELTGGVIT
+316 AAELTGGIIT
-326 GCTAGESGGGVACLF
+326 GCKAGKSGGGAACLF
-341 GKVTVDGCAVY
+341 GKLTVDGCAVY
-352 DNTAAESADDV
+352 DNTAAKSADDV
-363 FNYGYGGTLTLGA
+363 YNDRSGGTLTLGA
-376 LPGGLTLTATE
+376 LPDGLTLTATG

-393 YRDRSSAALRWSYQ
+393 YKDVQGARRRWSHLYDNT
-407 FAHMP
+407 P
-412 TAILPQGTL
+412 LAIGPKQGP
-421 DASTQ
+421 
-426 THTIKA
+426 HTDFMQPLSLKA
-432 AHGAYY
+432 AHGPYY
-438 TVTYDLNGSTDTGY
+438 TVTYALNGGTDTGY

-477 GWKVGSTVKRPG
+477 GWKVRSAVKRPG

-505 TVDEWIRQRLNIRVD
+505 TVDEWIGQRLNIRVDVD

-556 WIRALLAQ
+556 WVRALLAQ

-619 TAQVWQLTVELGAE
+619 TAQVWQLTVALGAE
-633 AKMAGSAF
+633 AKKAGVAF

-759 PLREGYA
+759 PLREGYE

-793 GWSATL
+793 GWSATP

-821 EPLNNITRAEVA
+821 GPLNNITRAEVA

>member
-1 MEKKGDNMK
+1 MK
-10 RLKNIFLRAFF
+10 RLKSKFLRAFF

-34 AAESTR
+34 AAEPTR

-50 DAALAVNAA
+50 NAALAVNAA

-72 LSKDTWQDAAGL
+72 LSKDVWRAKQTAAGL
-84 PAGDDALLFTQGTV
+84 PASDNALLFTQGTV

-103 GHSITADVANHRG
+103 GHSITADIAGNRG

-135 LTIRGGGGNVVLLS
+135 LTIRGGGGDAVLLS
-149 PLVGLSGA
+149 PLVSLSGT

-171 LSPSTPGGVQLSGT
+171 LAVNGAGGVQVSDR
-185 AELNMYGGVIENC
+185 AEFNMPGGVIENC
-198 NNSASVAGGVVV
+198 NNPHSVAGGVVV
-210 DGAAVFRLCGGTIRG
+210 DGVAVFNLCGGTIRG
-225 CKGFGGA
+225 CKGYGGA
-232 VVIGSQGRMELSAGL
+232 VNISGQGRMEFSDGL
-247 IEDCESLS
+247 IEGCESLS
-255 CGGAILP
+255 CGGAILL
-262 EGSAP
+262 ELSGP
-267 IYYGG
+267 IHYGG
-272 SAAGPVIPALRM
+272 GGTAGPITPGLRM

-290 NCKAVTPSSHY
+290 GC
-301 TAEYGGGVALYAYDA
+301 TAAECGGGVALYANDA
-316 AAELTGGVIT
+316 AAELTGGAIT
-326 GCTAGESGGGVACLF
+326 GCKAGESGGGVACLR
-341 GKVTVDGCAVY
+341 GKVTVKDCAVY
-352 DNTAAESADDV
+352 DNTAVKSADDV
-363 FNYGYGGTLTLGA
+363 YNDRYGGTLTLGA
-376 LPGGLTLTATE
+376 LPDGLTLTDTG

-393 YRDRSSAALRWSYQ
+393 YKDVQGARRRWSYLYKNT
-407 FAHMP
+407 P
-412 TAILPQGTL
+412 LAIGQKQGP
-421 DASTQ
+421 
-426 THTIKA
+426 HTDFMQSLSLKA

-438 TVTYDLNGSTDTGY
+438 TVTYDLNGGTGTGY

-467 APTKA
+467 APTQD

-477 GWKVGSTVKRPG
+477 GWKVGSAVKRPG
-489 EKITVNNA
+489 ETITVNAA
-497 TTVSAQWL
+497 TTASAQWL
-505 TVDEWIRQRLNIRVD
+505 TVDEWIGQRLNIW
-520 VDVDVSVAI
+520 VDVSVAI
-529 GTDQQQQ
+529 GTDQQQ
-536 EISADVSEESQAWLR
+536 EISADVSEESRAWLR

-591 TLTVGIRLTGDPD
+591 TLSVGVRLTGDPD
-604 EGELALLSPHMDGSE
+604 EGELALLSPHIDGSE

-705 IILSKPAG
+705 IILSKPTG

-742 YPSERYPAG
+742 YPGERYPAG

-793 GWSATL
+793 GWSATP

-821 EPLNNITRAEVA
+821 GPLNNITRAEVA

-871 ARLGVFVGRTTDV
+871 ARLGVFVGQTTDV

-951 AEAVT
+951 VEAVT

-963 RNPGSKD
+963 RNPDSKD

-1018 SRRH
+1018 SRPH

>member
-1 MEKKGDNMK
+1 MK
-10 RLKNIFLRAFF
+10 RLKNKFLRAFF

-34 AAESTR
+34 AAEPTR

-116 ISVSGSAVLNL
+116 ITVSGDAVLNL
-127 GAPGYAES
+127 GKHGYSGS
-135 LTIRGGGGNVVLLS
+135 LTVRGGGGNVELLN
-149 PLVGLSGA
+149 PLVNLSGT

-171 LSPSTPGGVQLSGT
+171 LAVNRAGGVQVSDR
-185 AELNMYGGVIENC
+185 AEFNMHGGLIENC
-198 NNSASVAGGVVV
+198 NNSISAAGGVVV
-210 DGAAVFRLCGGTIRG
+210 DGSAVFNLCGGTICG
-225 CKGFGGA
+225 CKGYGGA
-232 VVIGSQGRMELSAGL
+232 VNISGQGRMEFSAGL
-247 IEDCESLS
+247 IEGCESLS
-255 CGGAILP
+255 SGGAILL
-262 EGSAP
+262 EYSDP

-272 SAAGPVIPALRM
+272 GGTAGPITPGLKM
-284 TGGTIR
+284 IGDGTIR
-290 NCKAVTPSSHY
+290 NCRAK
-301 TAEYGGGVALYAYDA
+301 EYGGGVALNANDA
-316 AAELTGGVIT
+316 AAELTGGIIT
-326 GCTAGESGGGVACLF
+326 GCKAGKSGGGAACLF
-341 GKVTVDGCAVY
+341 GKLTVDGCAVY
-352 DNTAAESADDV
+352 DNTAAKSADDV
-363 FNYGYGGTLTLGA
+363 YNNGSGSTLTLGA
-376 LPGGLTLTATE
+376 LPDGLTLTATG

-393 YRDRSSAALRWSYQ
+393 YKDVQGARRRWSHLYDNT
-407 FAHMP
+407 P
-412 TAILPQGTL
+412 LAIGPKQGP
-421 DASTQ
+421 
-426 THTIKA
+426 HTDFMQPLSLKA
-432 AHGAYY
+432 AHGPYY
-438 TVTYDLNGSTDTGY
+438 TVTYALNGGTDTGY

-477 GWKVGSTVKRPG
+477 GWKVRSAVKRPG

-505 TVDEWIRQRLNIRVD
+505 TVDEWIGQRLNIRVDVD

-556 WIRALLAQ
+556 WVRALLAQ

-619 TAQVWQLTVELGAE
+619 TAQVWQLTVALGAE
-633 AKMAGSAF
+633 AKKAGVAF

-705 IILSKPAG
+705 IILSKPAS

-759 PLREGYA
+759 PLREGYE

-793 GWSATL
+793 GWSATP

-821 EPLNNITRAEVA
+821 GPLNNITRAEVA